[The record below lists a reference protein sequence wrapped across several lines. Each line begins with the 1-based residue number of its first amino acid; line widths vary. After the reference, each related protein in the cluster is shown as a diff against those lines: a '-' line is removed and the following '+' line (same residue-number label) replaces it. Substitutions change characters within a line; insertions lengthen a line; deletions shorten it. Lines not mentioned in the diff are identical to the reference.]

1 MPEEAAS
8 VVGKENPFKRQKS
21 GQGGSSPD
29 SKKDG
34 EKGGD
39 SSGSSQDTNN
49 KREVVDKELYDI
61 LEVPTDAS
69 QEEIRRQ
76 YYKLA
81 RKFHPD
87 KNRDDPEAKVKFQ
100 KLGEAYQVLGDE
112 DRRLQYDQYGSSAAQ
127 DMPIIDSSLFFMMLF
142 GSEELEPY
150 IGKLKMAMFVEMV
163 DKDAKVKAASTGKRR
178 GKKMM
183 IQREKKGEE
192 QRDIWTEDR

>member
-1 MPEEAAS
+1 M
-8 VVGKENPFKRQKS
+8 VGKENPFKQQKS
-21 GQGGSSPD
+21 GGGGGGGGSPTEG

-34 EKGGD
+34 DSKEGSGGGGG
-39 SSGSSQDTNN
+39 GS
-49 KREVVDKELYDI
+49 KREVVDKELYDV

-112 DRRLQYDQYGSSAAQ
+112 DRRLQYDQFGSSAAQ

-163 DKDAKVKAASTGKRR
+163 DKDVKVSGGRRQTSITREAKQEGQK
-178 GKKMM
+178 
-183 IQREKKGEE
+183 EKNHH
-192 QRDIWTEDR
+192 DCFNY